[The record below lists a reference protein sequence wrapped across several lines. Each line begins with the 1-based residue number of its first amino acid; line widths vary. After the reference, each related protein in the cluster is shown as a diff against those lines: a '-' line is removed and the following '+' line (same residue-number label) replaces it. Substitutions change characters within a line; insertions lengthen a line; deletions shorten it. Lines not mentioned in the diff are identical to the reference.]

1 MVTIAIQTEEPIL
14 KALQEIAQ
22 EKQTSLEAITQEALQ
37 QYLQRQRP
45 SSNKYSFIGIGHSG
59 KGNISSQVE
68 TSLTQAASRR
78 TGWSL
83 PESRPY
89 LIPAFCWPSWTL
101 MMNFIKPVR
110 LLY

>member
-1 MVTIAIQTEEPIL
+1 MVTIAIQTEESIL

-37 QYLQRQRP
+37 QYLQRQR
-45 SSNKYSFIGIGHSG
+45 SSPNKYSFIGIGHSG

-68 TSLTQAASRR
+68 TRLTQAASRR

-83 PESRPY
+83 PE
-89 LIPAFCWPSWTL
+89 
-101 MMNFIKPVR
+101 
-110 LLY
+110 